1 MIVEVLNMNDRPFD
15 GYRWKY
21 VVRDGKLFKTQDKND
36 IQEGELFG
44 WFSVTPTTPGDT
56 IVGVSKR
63 IIRDKEQPWSDDEM
77 IRSVINF
84 DYYHHQAIMNYILDD
99 GDFYDYWI
107 EDEARVNQKRSR
119 NLGEILNN
127 NI

>member
-1 MIVEVLNMNDRPFD
+1 MNDRPFD